1 VLSIVG
7 GPSKLC
13 FNPLPQDDPR
23 QRQPDVALAEKEL
36 SWSPKVE
43 LADGLRETVAYFRRL
58 LEL

>member
-1 VLSIVG
+1 MLSIVG